1 MTTYKTITIL
11 LFISFVS
18 VLYSC
23 GGDEPK
29 YISEVNVFVK
39 NATEEP
45 VYILIKQTTQKFT
58 TKDFWGW
65 GNLHVPLVEPGEKG
79 HFGTSEN
86 LFFSYPYV
94 TIIIFKESTV
104 KRFSKEEILKYDIYD
119 ECYSLTY
126 FELAWT
132 YDFNITYHGYSHW
145 QENELQF

>member
-58 TKDFWGW
+58 TKDFWGR
-65 GNLHVPLVEPGEKG
+65 NFHVPLVEPGEKG
-79 HFGTSEN
+79 YFGTSEN

-94 TIIIFKESTV
+94 TIIIFKE
-104 KRFSKEEILKYDIYD
+104 
-119 ECYSLTY
+119 
-126 FELAWT
+126 
-132 YDFNITYHGYSHW
+132 
-145 QENELQF
+145 